1 MNKVAI
7 RIGMNCPSGSNY
19 IDWRDSAHVW
29 VSEECAS
36 GFVQE
41 VLHYAKTIAP
51 KWIIEEE
58 EC

>member
-1 MNKVAI
+1 MNKVRI
-7 RIGMNCPSGSNY
+7 RIGLNCPSGSNY
-19 IDWRDSAHVW
+19 IDWRDSREVE

-36 GFVQE
+36 DFVQE
-41 VLHYAKTIAP
+41 VLHYARTIAP

>member
-1 MNKVAI
+1 MNKVAV

-19 IDWRDSAHVW
+19 IDWRDSGIVE

-36 GFVQE
+36 EFVQK
-41 VLHYAKTIAP
+41 VLQYAKTIAP